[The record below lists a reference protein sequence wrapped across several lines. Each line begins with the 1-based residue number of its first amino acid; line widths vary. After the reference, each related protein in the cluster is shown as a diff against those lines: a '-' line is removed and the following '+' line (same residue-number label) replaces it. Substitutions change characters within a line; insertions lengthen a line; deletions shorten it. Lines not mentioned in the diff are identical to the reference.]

1 MYKLQDY
8 SSKVKILNYLI
19 FLFPLAFILGNLAI
33 NSLVFL
39 IGIIGL
45 ITYKKEIFQIKNN
58 KTLMLVVSF
67 FVYLLFI
74 SIYEDFKNPK
84 NVEVIKSIL
93 YLRFLLFMLVIRC
106 MVSNNEIQFKYFLIL
121 CLVFSIL

>member
-67 FVYLLFI
+67 FV
-74 SIYEDFKNPK
+74 
-84 NVEVIKSIL
+84 
-93 YLRFLLFMLVIRC
+93 R
-106 MVSNNEIQFKYFLIL
+106 
-121 CLVFSIL
+121 